1 MAVALTLLRSGVLT
15 AFEGAHFDSDQ
26 ALLGLMAKHLAEGR
40 AVPVFAYAHPYMLG
54 VEAWLAAPAFLIGG
68 VNVPM
73 LILPLTILNMVVAA
87 LLVLGLERAA
97 GLRPFLALVPA
108 SFFILAAP
116 GTAELL
122 LEANGS
128 NVEPFLYVLLL
139 WWLRHRPVAFGAL
152 LAFGVLHREF
162 TIYAF
167 GALAILWVLDRGWHR
182 RGVAR
187 DAALGGLGFAAVWQ
201 VIYLLKQFSSVDG
214 PGTSVGVIAADAG
227 ANVAAVASHACVDAA
242 TLPLAAWRILNVHV
256 AALLGAVQ
264 RPMVNFGINSH
275 LSQGA
280 DWLGPFLA
288 LFGGAL
294 IVRLFWL
301 LVRDR
306 QRVWTAPLAFSTYL
320 FLVGMQ
326 SLAAYGVF
334 KCGVVDVGTMRY
346 GLLGL
351 FAPIGLTA
359 AYLTCER
366 RPAWRAL
373 VIAAVLVVGV
383 VSARDHVRLAREYL
397 YDRPANWRR
406 VMADYLVDHGYRYAR
421 GDFWDADSVTFLANE
436 RVIVASTNVVFIRE
450 YQWLVADH
458 LDEAV
463 SIEHHPCPGGSLV
476 FDRVYVCP
484 PGPR

>member
-1 MAVALTLLRSGVLT
+1 
-15 AFEGAHFDSDQ
+15 
-26 ALLGLMAKHLAEGR
+26 
-40 AVPVFAYAHPYMLG
+40 MLG

-68 VNVPM
+68 VSVPM
-73 LILPLTILNMVVAA
+73 LILPLAILNVVVSA
-87 LLVLGLERAA
+87 LLVLALERAA
-97 GLRPFLALVPA
+97 GLRPLLALVPA
-108 SFFILAAP
+108 SFFILASP
-116 GTAELL
+116 GTADLL

-182 RGVAR
+182 HGVVR

-214 PGTSVGVIAADAG
+214 PGTSVGAIAADAG
-227 ANVAAVASHACVDAA
+227 ANVAAVANHACVDAA
-242 TLPLAAWRILNVHV
+242 TLPLAAWRIWNVHM

-264 RPMVNFGINSH
+264 RPMTNFGINSH
-275 LSQGA
+275 LMQGA
-280 DWLGPFLA
+280 NWLGTFLA
-288 LFGGAL
+288 VFAGAM
-294 IVRLFWL
+294 VARLLWL
-301 LVRDR
+301 LVRER
-306 QRVWTAPLAFSTYL
+306 QRAWAAPLAFSTYL
-320 FLVGMQ
+320 FLVGLQ

-351 FAPIGLTA
+351 LAPVGLTA

-366 RPAWRAL
+366 RQAWRAFA
-373 VIAAVLVVGV
+373 IAATLVVGV
-383 VSARDHVRLAREYL
+383 VSARDHALLAREYVFHT
-397 YDRPANWRR
+397 PANWRR
-406 VMADYLVDHGYRYAR
+406 VMADYLVNHGYRYAR
-421 GDFWDADSVTFLANE
+421 GDFWDADSITFLANE

-450 YQWLVADH
+450 YQWLVAEHPED
-458 LDEAV
+458 AV
-463 SIEHHPCPGGSLV
+463 SIEHGPCPGGTRV
-476 FDRVYVCP
+476 FDRIYVCP
-484 PGPR
+484 PGRK